1 MYSGD
6 RQIKT
11 KSYILFSNKFKEF
24 SLVNVLKLFGIFS
37 FKVFERRTLSEI
49 QKELDD
55 RLYSSMMHH
64 YDMAMSY
71 KAKGEQDMYEL
82 HMLTCDIRA
91 KQHSELAY

>member
-1 MYSGD
+1 MSVLPSSFSPTKAGYKQYLNKGGVLEYSD
-6 RQIKT
+6 
-11 KSYILFSNKFKEF
+11 
-24 SLVNVLKLFGIFS
+24 